1 MAIHADTTGR
11 AAPAELTMDEVQ
23 TWHQAYRAD
32 PSKAVIG
39 TLLSKQ
45 DLLQNLTQRDAEVAD
60 TQVFNLK
67 LSSEVTPVT
76 NQKSSGRCWL
86 FATTNCARLAF
97 AKRYNVTD
105 FQFSQS
111 YLFFWDKLEKANFYL
126 ENMID
131 LVEEDLDS
139 RIVQY
144 LNQSPENDG
153 GQWDMAVNLLDKYG
167 LVPQSLY
174 PETWHSSNSGKL
186 DKLITSKL
194 REYSLELRE
203 IYSSRLSS
211 LKDEQSLAHLSSET
225 LADMAVKACR
235 SRKTEQM
242 SEIYTMLAMMCG
254 VPPKADEKLTY
265 EFYDKDKKFKSIKA
279 TPKEL
284 YKSLE
289 GSFKASDCISLINDP
304 RNESNK
310 LYTVQRLGNVWNGR
324 PVLYVNTESETLEDT
339 IVKMLKADM
348 PVWFGCDVG
357 QFSNTALG
365 IMDTK
370 LFDYKQ
376 TFGTGLGM
384 SKAQRLQTGESSM
397 THAMVIVAAHLD
409 ENGKPV
415 RFRVENSWADTAG
428 TKGYFV
434 MSNEWLREY
443 VYQIVVPKKL
453 APPELVKVFEGGK
466 PVELP
471 PWDPMGSLA

>member
-1 MAIHADTTGR
+1 
-11 AAPAELTMDEVQ
+11 
-23 TWHQAYRAD
+23 
-32 PSKAVIG
+32 
-39 TLLSKQ
+39 
-45 DLLQNLTQRDAEVAD
+45 
-60 TQVFNLK
+60 
-67 LSSEVTPVT
+67 
-76 NQKSSGRCWL
+76 
-86 FATTNCARLAF
+86 
-97 AKRYNVTD
+97 
-105 FQFSQS
+105 
-111 YLFFWDKLEKANFYL
+111 
-126 ENMID
+126 
-131 LVEEDLDS
+131 
-139 RIVQY
+139 
-144 LNQSPENDG
+144 
-153 GQWDMAVNLLDKYG
+153 MAVNLLDKYG

-348 PVWFGCDVG
+348 PVW
-357 QFSNTALG
+357 
-365 IMDTK
+365 
-370 LFDYKQ
+370 
-376 TFGTGLGM
+376 
-384 SKAQRLQTGESSM
+384 
-397 THAMVIVAAHLD
+397 
-409 ENGKPV
+409 
-415 RFRVENSWADTAG
+415 
-428 TKGYFV
+428 
-434 MSNEWLREY
+434 
-443 VYQIVVPKKL
+443 
-453 APPELVKVFEGGK
+453 
-466 PVELP
+466 
-471 PWDPMGSLA
+471 